1 MQTSSPMRWSML
13 AAGAVAVLAALA
25 PQPGHAFRVT
35 AQAVAVCQGALP
47 SFEGA
52 IRKRP
57 LAVQNEGTTNAF
69 VTCALNNTGYNAG
82 TTFISSVE
90 IYAQNRNSSTR
101 SITCTAV
108 NSSATTSPDDPLY
121 ATRTVNVSPSDSN
134 STLIEFA
141 ADDFPGSP
149 VVLPGDTVSVS
160 CNLVPGMGIT
170 GTVLVNNAS

>member
-1 MQTSSPMRWSML
+1 MQTPSTTRWSAL
-13 AAGAVAVLAALA
+13 AAGALAVLATLA

-82 TTFISSVE
+82 TTFISSIE
-90 IYAQNRNSSTR
+90 IYAQNLNSSTR

-108 NSSATTSPDDPLY
+108 NSSATASPDPLY
-121 ATRTVNVSPSDSN
+121 VTRTVSVSPSDTN
-134 STLIEFA
+134 STLIEFEA
-141 ADDFPGSP
+141 GDFPGSP

>member
-1 MQTSSPMRWSML
+1 MQTASSMRWSAL
-13 AAGAVAVLAALA
+13 AAATIGALAALA

-90 IYAQNRNSSTR
+90 IYAQNLNSSTR

-108 NSSATTSPDDPLY
+108 NSSATASPDAPLY
-121 ATRTVNVSPSDSN
+121 AIRTVNVSPSDTH

-149 VVLPGDTVSVS
+149 VTLPGDTVSVS
-160 CNLVPGMGIT
+160 CTLVPGMGIT

>member
-1 MQTSSPMRWSML
+1 MQTSSPARCSVL
-13 AAGAVAVLAALA
+13 AAGAVAVMAALS
-25 PQPGHAFRVT
+25 PQPSHAFRVT

-57 LAVQNEGTTNAF
+57 LAVQNEGSSNAF
-69 VTCALNNTGYNAG
+69 VTCALNNPGYNTW
-82 TTFISSVE
+82 TTFISSVL
-90 IYAQNRNSSTR
+90 IYAQNLNSSSR
-101 SITCTAV
+101 PITCTAV
-108 NSSATTSPDDPLY
+108 NSSATASPDDPLY
-121 ATRTVNVSPSDSN
+121 AIRTVQVSPSDTN

-149 VVLPGDTVSVS
+149 AALPGDTVSVS
-160 CNLVPGMGIT
+160 CTLVPGMGIT

>member
-1 MQTSSPMRWSML
+1 MQIASPIRSSAL
-13 AAGAVAVLAALA
+13 AATMATLVALA
-25 PQPGHAFRVT
+25 PQPVHAFRVT
-35 AQAVAVCQGALP
+35 AQAAAVCQGALP

-57 LAVQNEGTTNAF
+57 LAVQNEGSTDAF

-82 TTFISSVE
+82 TTFISSFE

-108 NSSATTSPDDPLY
+108 NSSATASPDTLY
-121 ATRTVNVSPSDSN
+121 VTRTVSVSPSSSN
-134 STLIEFA
+134 STLIEFT

-149 VVLPGDTVSVS
+149 VALPGDTVAVS

-170 GTVLVNNAS
+170 GTVLINNAS

>member
-1 MQTSSPMRWSML
+1 MQTSSPARWSVL
-13 AAGAVAVLAALA
+13 AAGAVAVMAALS

-57 LAVQNEGTTNAF
+57 LAIQNEGSSNAF

-82 TTFISSVE
+82 TTFISTVL
-90 IYAQNRNSSTR
+90 IYAQNLNSSSR

-108 NSSATTSPDDPLY
+108 NSSATTSPDSLY
-121 ATRTVNVSPSDSN
+121 VTRTVSVSPSDTN

-141 ADDFPGSP
+141 AADFPGSP
-149 VVLPGDTVSVS
+149 AALPGDTVSVS
-160 CNLVPGMGIT
+160 CNLVPGTGIT

>member
-1 MQTSSPMRWSML
+1 MQTSSPMRWPVI
-13 AAGAVAVLAALA
+13 AAGAVAALAALA

-35 AQAVAVCQGALP
+35 AQAAAVCQGALP

-57 LAVQNEGTTNAF
+57 LAVQNEGSTDAF
-69 VTCALNNTGYNAG
+69 VTCALNNPGYNAG

-90 IYAQNRNSSTR
+90 IYAQNLNSSTR

-108 NSSATTSPDDPLY
+108 NSSATTSPDAPLY
-121 ATRTVNVSPSDSN
+121 ATRTVNVAPSDTN

-160 CNLVPGMGIT
+160 CKLVPGMGIT